1 MEKENIILLI
11 KEKKV
16 RDFKSEVIKLEFV
29 DVAEIIDELNDAEQV
44 LAFRMLPK
52 DIAADCG
59 ILQNHISN
67 VLTELSNLGLI
78 VCINP
83 EVKKGRVYR
92 LTEDGEE
99 MLSKLV

>member
-1 MEKENIILLI
+1 M
-11 KEKKV
+11 
-16 RDFKSEVIKLEFV
+16 
-29 DVAEIIDELNDAEQV
+29 IDEDLIHHVNKSSYRVKVINTLENYPKI
-44 LAFRMLPK
+44 PK

>member
-1 MEKENIILLI
+1 MIDEDLI
-11 KEKKV
+11 HHV
-16 RDFKSEVIKLEFV
+16 NKSSYRVKVIKTLENYPK
-29 DVAEIIDELNDAEQV
+29 I
-44 LAFRMLPK
+44 PK

-83 EVKKGRVYR
+83 EVKKGRIYE
-92 LTEDGEE
+92 LTDVGLEIAK
-99 MLSKLV
+99 KLK

>member
-1 MEKENIILLI
+1 MIDEDLI
-11 KEKKV
+11 HHV
-16 RDFKSEVIKLEFV
+16 NKSSYRVKVIKTLENYPK
-29 DVAEIIDELNDAEQV
+29 I
-44 LAFRMLPK
+44 PK

-83 EVKKGRVYR
+83 EVKKGRLYR
-92 LTEDGEE
+92 LTKKG
-99 MLSKLV
+99 KKIIVKIK

>member
-1 MEKENIILLI
+1 MIDEDLI
-11 KEKKV
+11 HHV
-16 RDFKSEVIKLEFV
+16 NKSSYRVKVIKTLENYPK
-29 DVAEIIDELNDAEQV
+29 I
-44 LAFRMLPK
+44 PK

-83 EVKKGRVYR
+83 EVKKGRLYR
-92 LTEDGEE
+92 LTKKD
-99 MLSKLV
+99 KKIIIKIK